1 MKKKSLCFQVTL
13 TTALILFLCA
23 ALLTFFSSYHA
34 GRQFVAVAAK
44 ISTVQPAGSESE
56 PGPGGDITFSVPT
69 ESITSV
75 ARRQFNLAGIGAMFA
90 IAALSTGLVYLT
102 TRRALSPIHEF
113 SQTVSAITEND
124 LDIHLQESAGSSSEA
139 ELLHHSF
146 NTMMERLE
154 RSFSAQK
161 LFAEN
166 AAHELKNPLATIIA
180 TAQVS
185 RLSPPSPAEYMH
197 VLSSIEANAKRM
209 QGTLE
214 GLLRLC
220 GGQAEFET
228 GEVRLE
234 DLFANI
240 LREAG
245 PRMREMNV
253 SACVDCSALPAVS
266 GNYELLYRAFYNLIE
281 NAVKYNRP
289 GGEIRITS
297 RVLGGRGE
305 IVISDSGYGIEPGA
319 LPRIFEPFYREG
331 AQRSRK
337 TEGSGLGLS
346 IVKSII
352 ERHGWDISAESA
364 PGQGTS
370 FTISLFL

>member
-75 ARRQFNLAGIGAMFA
+75 AQRQFNLAGIGAMFA
-90 IAALSTGLVYLT
+90 IAALGTGLVYLT

-161 LFAEN
+161 MFAEN
-166 AAHELKNPLATIIA
+166 AAHEL
-180 TAQVS
+180 
-185 RLSPPSPAEYMH
+185 
-197 VLSSIEANAKRM
+197 
-209 QGTLE
+209 
-214 GLLRLC
+214 
-220 GGQAEFET
+220 
-228 GEVRLE
+228 
-234 DLFANI
+234 
-240 LREAG
+240 
-245 PRMREMNV
+245 
-253 SACVDCSALPAVS
+253 
-266 GNYELLYRAFYNLIE
+266 
-281 NAVKYNRP
+281 
-289 GGEIRITS
+289 
-297 RVLGGRGE
+297 
-305 IVISDSGYGIEPGA
+305 
-319 LPRIFEPFYREG
+319 
-331 AQRSRK
+331 
-337 TEGSGLGLS
+337 
-346 IVKSII
+346 
-352 ERHGWDISAESA
+352 
-364 PGQGTS
+364 
-370 FTISLFL
+370 

>member
-1 MKKKSLCFQVTL
+1 
-13 TTALILFLCA
+13 
-23 ALLTFFSSYHA
+23 
-34 GRQFVAVAAK
+34 
-44 ISTVQPAGSESE
+44 
-56 PGPGGDITFSVPT
+56 
-69 ESITSV
+69 
-75 ARRQFNLAGIGAMFA
+75 
-90 IAALSTGLVYLT
+90 
-102 TRRALSPIHEF
+102 
-113 SQTVSAITEND
+113 
-124 LDIHLQESAGSSSEA
+124 
-139 ELLHHSF
+139 
-146 NTMMERLE
+146 
-154 RSFSAQK
+154 
-161 LFAEN
+161 
-166 AAHELKNPLATIIA
+166 
-180 TAQVS
+180 
-185 RLSPPSPAEYMH
+185 
-197 VLSSIEANAKRM
+197 M

-297 RVLGGRGE
+297 RALGGRGK

-319 LPRIFEPFYREG
+319 LTRIFEPFYREG
-331 AQRSRK
+331 AQRSRR

>member
-23 ALLTFFSSYHA
+23 ALLTFFSAYHA
-34 GRQFVAVAAK
+34 GRQFVAVADK
-44 ISTVQPAGSESE
+44 VSTALPVSSTAE
-56 PGPGGDITFSVPT
+56 PGPEGDITYSVPT
-69 ESITSV
+69 ESITSL
-75 ARRQFNLAGIGAMFA
+75 ARQQFNLAGIGAMFA
-90 IAALSTGLVYLT
+90 IAALGTGLVYLT
-102 TRRALSPIHEF
+102 TRRALSPIHDF
-113 SQTVSAITEND
+113 SQTVAAITEND
-124 LDIHLQESAGSSSEA
+124 LDIHLRESDGSSSEA

-180 TAQVS
+180 TVQVS
-185 RLSPPSPAEYMH
+185 RLSPPSPAEYRH

-220 GGQAEFET
+220 DGQAGFET
-228 GEVRLE
+228 GEIRLE
-234 DLFANI
+234 DLFADI
-240 LREAG
+240 LREAR
-245 PRMREMNV
+245 PKMREMNV
-253 SACVDCSALPAVS
+253 SASVDCSAMPAVC

-281 NAVKYNRP
+281 NAIKYNRP

-297 RVLGGRGE
+297 RALGRRGE
-305 IVISDSGYGIEPGA
+305 IVISDSGYGIEPSA
-319 LPRIFEPFYREG
+319 LPRIFEPFYRTDT
-331 AQRSRK
+331 QRSRR
-337 TEGSGLGLS
+337 TDGSWLGLS

-352 ERHGWDISAESA
+352 ERHSWSISAESV
-364 PGQGTS
+364 PDQGTT
-370 FTISLFL
+370 FTISLFR

>member
-1 MKKKSLCFQVTL
+1 
-13 TTALILFLCA
+13 
-23 ALLTFFSSYHA
+23 
-34 GRQFVAVAAK
+34 
-44 ISTVQPAGSESE
+44 
-56 PGPGGDITFSVPT
+56 
-69 ESITSV
+69 
-75 ARRQFNLAGIGAMFA
+75 
-90 IAALSTGLVYLT
+90 
-102 TRRALSPIHEF
+102 
-113 SQTVSAITEND
+113 
-124 LDIHLQESAGSSSEA
+124 
-139 ELLHHSF
+139 
-146 NTMMERLE
+146 
-154 RSFSAQK
+154 
-161 LFAEN
+161 
-166 AAHELKNPLATIIA
+166 
-180 TAQVS
+180 
-185 RLSPPSPAEYMH
+185 MH

-253 SACVDCSALPAVS
+253 SACVDCSALRPSAGTTNFSTAPFTTSLKTPGKVQPPR
-266 GNYELLYRAFYNLIE
+266 GRDTHNVPRA
-281 NAVKYNRP
+281 R
-289 GGEIRITS
+289 R
-297 RVLGGRGE
+297 RGE

-319 LPRIFEPFYREG
+319 LPRIFEPFYRAG

-352 ERHGWDISAESA
+352 ERHGW
-364 PGQGTS
+364 TS
-370 FTISLFL
+370 RPRARPARARPSP